1 MVNGR
6 TKGLTAERAVANYLK
21 AHGWPDARRSVATGW
36 SNGSTES
43 GDVGDILGV
52 PGFAVQVKN
61 LKSGLTGKA
70 LDDVYQE
77 ALAQCCALARLTG
90 QDCAAVIVEKRAG
103 TADVG
108 RWWAHL
114 SNRVYLRALTGRW
127 RFTSGHHLVRVQLGD
142 VITDL
147 RLWSAEIERG
157 KDQP

>member
-1 MVNGR
+1 MTVNGR

-21 AHGWPDARRSVATGW
+21 AQGWPDAKRSVATGW

-43 GDVGDILGV
+43 GDIGDILGV

-61 LKSGLTGKA
+61 LKGGLTGKA

-77 ALAQCCALARLTG
+77 ALAQAVSLARITG
-90 QDCAAVIVEKRAG
+90 RDSAAIIIEKRAG

-127 RFTSGHHLVRVQLGD
+127 QFTTRHHLVRVQLGD
-142 VITDL
+142 VIGDL
-147 RLWSAEIERG
+147 RLWSAEVERG
-157 KDQP
+157 QG

>member
-6 TKGLTAERAVANYLK
+6 TKGLTAERAVANYFK
-21 AHGWPDARRSVATGW
+21 AQGWPDAKRSVATGW
-36 SNGSTES
+36 SNSSTES

-77 ALAQCCALARLTG
+77 ALAQAVSLTRLTG
-90 QDCAAVIVEKRAG
+90 RDSAAIIIEKRAG

-114 SNRVYLRALTGRW
+114 SNRTYLRMLTGRW
-127 RFTSGHHLVRVQLGD
+127 QFTAGHHLVRVQLCD
-142 VITDL
+142 VIGDL
-147 RLWSAEIERG
+147 RLWSAEVEWG
-157 KDQP
+157 G